1 MHNIEQFCDKIDS
14 IKKMADDLRKTPPTS
29 LEIRNKIEVI
39 QLDCSLVAKG
49 EVEGKEIEDEGTRRG
64 KETAEYLKS
73 KGFMGGVNDKKDN
86 TD

>member
-49 EVEGKEIEDEGTRRG
+49 EVEG
-64 KETAEYLKS
+64 
-73 KGFMGGVNDKKDN
+73 NDKEEDN
-86 TD
+86 KI

>member
-14 IKKMADDLRKTPPTS
+14 IKKMADDLRKTPPSNNT
-29 LEIRNKIEVI
+29 IRNKIEVI
-39 QLDCSLVAKG
+39 QSDCLLVAKSG
-49 EVEGKEIEDEGTRRG
+49 VDGIEIEDEGTRRG
-64 KETAEYLKS
+64 RETAEYLKS